1 MLCVCFYFIFMLFFW
16 RGCTWIVLDGEFDSD
31 FCKSKDFKA
40 FLRCSCVHFFQFVFA
55 ITIIIC
61 ISLFVFLNFICKDKK
76 KSVFQKEACYLEL
89 RKIRKA
95 FICKLNLTM
104 QNHFDGLVTS

>member
-1 MLCVCFYFIFMLFFW
+1 MLCVCFYFIFMLFFR
-16 RGCTWIVLDGEFDSD
+16 RGCTWIVLDGEFDSV

-61 ISLFVFLNFICKDKK
+61 ISLIFFLFHLQRQKK
-76 KSVFQKEACYLEL
+76 VCFPKGSMLFGVEENEEGIHL
-89 RKIRKA
+89 
-95 FICKLNLTM
+95 
-104 QNHFDGLVTS
+104 